1 MGSAV
6 HPIVVIGAGVS
17 GLTSALCLAEE
28 GWPVRV
34 WTAALPLQ
42 TTSVVAGAVWR
53 PRALEPVDKTLAWGL
68 ESLRE
73 FRELARDPTSGMR
86 MAPALSVY
94 DPTDDLP
101 ESRGDELIPDL
112 RPATISELPSGFGAG
127 AHATLPMI
135 DMPRYLDYLTRRL
148 TASGCD
154 IEIQPVRSLAQAVEV
169 APIVVNCAGLGA
181 RELVGDKTIQPAF
194 GQHIVLANPGLTQL
208 FVELTSRPAWTC
220 YFPHPSRVVCGGISI
235 PGRWDTT
242 AIPEVSE
249 RILRDCYRI
258 EPRLAQATVI
268 ETITGLRPDRP
279 SVRVEREDI
288 GSARCIHNYGHG
300 GDGVTLSWG
309 CAREVVRLVSAD
321 S

>member
-1 MGSAV
+1 MDGRLAV
-6 HPIVVIGAGVS
+6 ADHFGG
-17 GLTSALCLAEE
+17 G
-28 GWPVRV
+28 R
-34 WTAALPLQ
+34 
-42 TTSVVAGAVWR
+42 AVWR

-73 FRELARDPTSGMR
+73 FRELARDPTSGVR

-220 YFPHPSRVVCGGISI
+220 YFPHPSRVVCG
-235 PGRWDTT
+235 
-242 AIPEVSE
+242 VSVF
-249 RILRDCYRI
+249 RGVGTPLQF
-258 EPRLAQATVI
+258 PRYPSGSCATV
-268 ETITGLRPDRP
+268 TGSNPVWPKRR
-279 SVRVEREDI
+279 
-288 GSARCIHNYGHG
+288 
-300 GDGVTLSWG
+300 
-309 CAREVVRLVSAD
+309 
-321 S
+321 